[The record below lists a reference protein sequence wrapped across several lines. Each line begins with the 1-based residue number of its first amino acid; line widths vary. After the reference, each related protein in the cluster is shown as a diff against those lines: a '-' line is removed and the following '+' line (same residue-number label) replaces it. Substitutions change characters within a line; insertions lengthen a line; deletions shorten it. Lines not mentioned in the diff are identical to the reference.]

1 MSPDLRIDR
10 IILSTA
16 LMLVT
21 ACGDDSEPTTTDGA
35 DTGMMDTSTTD
46 ESADGSTTG
55 DGMSADSTGS
65 MGEPQEYYDGELS
78 AALGVEGN
86 EARCSTCHSMDGTLV
101 GFSGKSMQDIAYKE
115 SYKGGGADL
124 LGGVNACVTGWMG
137 GAALT
142 ADDPEYLA
150 LVEFFESIS
159 DEAATTPNP
168 IMPEVL
174 ADEAEYEATYAGGDA
189 AAGAAKYETNC
200 AICHDAALTVGM
212 VPAFSKEAL
221 SGYSIGRIAQKVR
234 TSGPPPS
241 GSADASDT
249 TPGPM
254 PFFEPEELSMEDLAD
269 IIAHLREGA

>member
-1 MSPDLRIDR
+1 MMDSG
-10 IILSTA
+10 STGDNA
-16 LMLVT
+16 
-21 ACGDDSEPTTTDGA
+21 DDSTT
-35 DTGMMDTSTTD
+35 S
-46 ESADGSTTG
+46 
-55 DGMSADSTGS
+55 DGMSADTTGS
-65 MGEPQEYYDGELS
+65 MAEPQEYYDGELS
-78 AALGVEGN
+78 AALGVESN
-86 EARCSTCHSMDGTLV
+86 EARCSTCHSMDGTLA

-137 GAALT
+137 GTALT

-159 DEAATTPNP
+159 DEASTTPNP

-189 AAGAAKYETNC
+189 AAGAAKYDASC
-200 AICHDAALTVGM
+200 AICHDAGLTVGM
-212 VPAFSKEAL
+212 VPAFPKAAL
-221 SGYSIGRIAQKVR
+221 SGYTIGRIAQKVR

-241 GSADASDT
+241 GGTDASDS